1 MTSKFL
7 DTFARPISYLRVS
20 VSDRCNLRCV
30 YCMPIEGI
38 PLLSHQD
45 ILTFEEIERVVQTA
59 AKMGIRKIRLTG
71 GEPLT
76 RAGLPKLVHMIAATP
91 GIDDISMTTN
101 GQLLPRYADELASAG
116 LNRVNISLDSLR
128 PKRYRALTRVG
139 DLAPAWR
146 GVQAAEAA
154 GLAPVK
160 INSVV
165 VRGFNDDEVVD
176 FARLTLA
183 EERHIRFIEV
193 MPLGHSD
200 LWAENGFVSMQE
212 VRERIETALG
222 PLSQVGLDAPVIGNG
237 PARYWRLPD
246 AAGTLGFIS
255 PVSDHFCAGCNRL
268 RLTADGRLLPC
279 LLSDME
285 IDLRD
290 PLRSGIDDAE
300 LKALLA
306 NAVARKPARHHLEEG
321 EHPVKREMAQIG
333 G

>member
-1 MTSKFL
+1 
-7 DTFARPISYLRVS
+7 
-20 VSDRCNLRCV
+20 
-30 YCMPIEGI
+30 
-38 PLLSHQD
+38 
-45 ILTFEEIERVVQTA
+45 
-59 AKMGIRKIRLTG
+59 
-71 GEPLT
+71 
-76 RAGLPKLVHMIAATP
+76 
-91 GIDDISMTTN
+91 MTTN

-128 PKRYRALTRVG
+128 PERYRALTRVG
-139 DLAPAWR
+139 DLALAWR
-146 GVQAAEAA
+146 GVEAAEAA

-193 MPLGHSD
+193 MPLGHND
-200 LWAENGFVSMQE
+200 LWAEDGFVSMQE

-237 PARYWRLPD
+237 PARYWRLPN
-246 AAGTLGFIS
+246 ATGTLGFIS
-255 PVSDHFCAGCNRL
+255 PISDHFCAGCNRL

-306 NAVARKPARHHLEEG
+306 NAIARKPARHHLEEG